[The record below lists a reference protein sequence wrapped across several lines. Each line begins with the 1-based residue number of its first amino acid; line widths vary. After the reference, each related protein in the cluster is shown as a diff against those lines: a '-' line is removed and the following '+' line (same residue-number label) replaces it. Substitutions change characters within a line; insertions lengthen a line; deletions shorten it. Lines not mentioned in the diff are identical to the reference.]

1 MAPPQQMDEVCTLD
15 ERLLVLREDLIGE
28 LAAINQYQRHAM
40 ETMDP
45 RLREIFC
52 RNMNDE
58 KEHVAELMHA
68 IMMLDPVQHRRMIE
82 MMGQMPGM
90 PPLPL
95 APRQPRHARRSR
107 HAALRFS
114 CRRGKKEVGVQRITA
129 ARMALCA

>member
-1 MAPPQQMDEVCTLD
+1 MAPPHQIDEVCTLD

-52 RNMNDE
+52 HNMNDE

-68 IMMLDPVQHRRMIE
+68 IMMLDPVQHRRMME

-90 PPLPL
+90 PPLPPLPPGSPSMPGGPGTPPYGL
-95 APRQPRHARRSR
+95 AVEE
-107 HAALRFS
+107 
-114 CRRGKKEVGVQRITA
+114 GKKK
-129 ARMALCA
+129 